1 MDESW
6 SVADGTPARVVVIDD
21 EITVLH
27 TVAARIDER
36 PDLRVVG
43 LARDGE
49 HGVRIARALCPDAI
63 VLDDR
68 LPRLDALDALPLLRH
83 HCPRAVIVF
92 YSDGCHDGRDEVA
105 LQRGADTCIDKRVP
119 PAGVARRLHDLLAP
133 PQLAAAAPAGAAT
146 LTSG

>member
-6 SVADGTPARVVVIDD
+6 NVADGAPARVVVIDD
-21 EITVLH
+21 DITVLH
-27 TVAARIDER
+27 AVAAAIDER

-49 HGVRIARALCPDAI
+49 HGVRIARTLCPDAI

-83 HCPRAVIVF
+83 HSPRAVIVL
-92 YSDGCHDGRDEVA
+92 YTDGRHEGRVDVA
-105 LQRGADTCIDKRVP
+105 LQRGAHACIDKRVP
-119 PAGVARRLHDLLAP
+119 PADVARRLCDLLAP
-133 PQLAAAAPAGAAT
+133 PQLAAAAATAAAT